1 MMAVRSNAPKVVLPE
16 APVRKPS
23 TPSGNVPQAGKM
35 FAGKTLD
42 QLNPKKG
49 GLEALIANNSSNL
62 SVKKVFEAL
71 QGAEDAGIP
80 VDYKQVE
87 TDLETLLKADR
98 AKVKELRDALL
109 HKIQGC

>member
-1 MMAVRSNAPKVVLPE
+1 
-16 APVRKPS
+16 
-23 TPSGNVPQAGKM
+23 M

-71 QGAEDAGIP
+71 QGAEEAGIP